1 MMGAGSCVIGV
12 DGGNTS
18 TTAVVVD
25 DSGAVV
31 GVGDGG
37 CTDVYGVAA
46 PEHALAEL
54 DRVVS
59 SALRQAEVAPGE
71 LQAGVFSLAGADW
84 PEDHEYLRDH
94 LRGWAFSFDP
104 VVVND
109 AMGGLRLGSPSW
121 EGIAVICGTGN
132 AVGARRR
139 DGTCFHLGFWPDT
152 VGAATLSQ
160 AALDAVLRH
169 HLDLGPPTS
178 LTDRALGLYGA
189 ADPIEL
195 QHRFTGRDGLGRPD
209 LVRMSPV
216 LLDEAHR
223 HDAVALEIVTAAG
236 RAMGG
241 QARASAARIELD
253 MAGAVT
259 VLGGG
264 LFQHPTAVL
273 ADAVMEELPGAV
285 AHRTTLPPVIGAA
298 MAAYDQ
304 IGHLSDPEELDR
316 SLRDFRGRGNRRDD
330 SVHTGEAV
338 GSHAVV
344 RAARERSEG
353 ER

>member
-1 MMGAGSCVIGV
+1 MAKNWYVIGV

-25 DSGAVV
+25 GSGTVV

-37 CTDVYGVAA
+37 CTDIYGVSSP
-46 PEHALAEL
+46 PEALAEL
-54 DRVVS
+54 DRVVAR
-59 SALRQAEVAPGE
+59 ALRHAGCDPAD
-71 LQAGVFSLAGADW
+71 LRAGVFSLAGADW
-84 PEDHEYLRDH
+84 PEDHDYLRGH
-94 LRGWAFSFDP
+94 LRKRSFGFEP

-109 AMGGLRLGSPSW
+109 SLGGLRLGSRAW

-189 ADPIEL
+189 ADPIDL
-195 QHRFTGRDGLGRPD
+195 QHRFTGRDGLGRTD

-216 LLDEAHR
+216 LLDEADR
-223 HDAVALEIVTAAG
+223 RDEVALEIATAAG

-241 QARASAARIELD
+241 QGRASAARIGLEVT
-253 MAGAVT
+253 GATT

-264 LFQHPTAVL
+264 LFQHPTTVL
-273 ADAVMEELPGAV
+273 ADAVMAELPGAV
-285 AHRTTLPPVIGAA
+285 AHRTVLPPVIGAV
-298 MAAYDQ
+298 MAALDQ
-304 IGHLSDPEELDR
+304 IGAESDPERLNR
-316 SLRDFRGRGNRRDD
+316 SLRARRA
-330 SVHTGEAV
+330 SVTGGA
-338 GSHAVV
+338 
-344 RAARERSEG
+344 
-353 ER
+353 

>member
-1 MMGAGSCVIGV
+1 MVDTYVIGV

-18 TTAVVVD
+18 TTAVVVH
-25 DSGAVV
+25 SAGNVA

-37 CTDVYGVAA
+37 CTDIYGVAS
-46 PEHALAEL
+46 PSQALDEL
-54 DRVVS
+54 DRVVGA
-59 SALRQAEVAPGE
+59 ALQQAGCGPD
-71 LQAGVFSLAGADW
+71 LRAGVFSLAGADW
-84 PEDHEYLRDH
+84 PEDHNYLRRH
-94 LRGWAFSFDP
+94 LTSCSFGFEP

-121 EGIAVICGTGN
+121 EGIAVICGPGN

-160 AALDAVLRH
+160 AALDAVLRD
-169 HLDLGPPTS
+169 HLGLGPSTS

-195 QHRFTGRDGLGRPD
+195 QHRFTGRSGLGRAE

-216 LLDEAHR
+216 LLDEADR
-223 HDAVALEIVTAAG
+223 RDEVALQIVTAAG

-241 QARASAARIELD
+241 QSRVSAERIGLDVAGASA
-253 MAGAVT
+253 

-264 LFQHPTAVL
+264 LFQHPTSAL
-273 ADAVMEELPGAV
+273 ADAVMSELPGAV
-285 AHRTTLPPVIGAA
+285 PVRTALPPVIGAV
-298 MAAYDQ
+298 MAAFDLV
-304 IGHLSDPEELDR
+304 GEAFDPKELNR
-316 SLRDFRGRGNRRDD
+316 SLEGFRTSGLGD
-330 SVHTGEAV
+330 A
-338 GSHAVV
+338 
-344 RAARERSEG
+344 
-353 ER
+353 